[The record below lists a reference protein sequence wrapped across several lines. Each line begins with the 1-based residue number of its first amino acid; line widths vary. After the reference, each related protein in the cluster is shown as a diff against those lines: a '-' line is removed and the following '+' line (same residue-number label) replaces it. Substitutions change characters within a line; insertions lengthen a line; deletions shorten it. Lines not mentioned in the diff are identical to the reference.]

1 MTIKTPL
8 RQFVL
13 TELIYCEDIDA
24 FSDEEDLLEAGMDS
38 MGIMR
43 LIMFAEREF
52 KVTLPDTEVEPDSV
66 RTINALVEWIKE
78 HQK

>member
-24 FSDEEDLLEAGMDS
+24 FGDEEDLLEAGMDS

-52 KVTLPDTEVEPDSV
+52 KVTLPDTDVEPDSV

>member
-1 MTIKTPL
+1 MDIKTPL

-24 FSDEEDLLEAGMDS
+24 FGDTEDLLEAGMDS

-66 RTINALVEWIKE
+66 RSINALVGWIEE

>member
-1 MTIKTPL
+1 MDIKTPL
-8 RQFVL
+8 RHFVL
-13 TELIYCEDIDA
+13 TELIYCEDIHGFGDN
-24 FSDEEDLLEAGMDS
+24 EDLLEAGMDS

-66 RTINALVEWIKE
+66 RSINALVEWIEE
-78 HQK
+78 HKK

>member
-13 TELIYCEDIDA
+13 TELIYCENIDA
-24 FSDEEDLLEAGMDS
+24 FGDEDDLLEAGMDS

>member
-24 FSDEEDLLEAGMDS
+24 FGDEEDLLEAGMDS

-66 RTINALVEWIKE
+66 RTINALVGWIKE

>member
-24 FSDEEDLLEAGMDS
+24 FGDEEDLLEAGMDS

-66 RTINALVEWIKE
+66 RTINALVGWIEE

>member
-1 MTIKTPL
+1 MEIKTPL

-13 TELIYCEDIDA
+13 TELIYCEDIDG
-24 FSDEEDLLEAGMDS
+24 FSDDEDLLEAGMDS

-43 LIMFAEREF
+43 LIMFAERKF

-66 RTINALVEWIKE
+66 RSINALIGWIEE
-78 HQK
+78 HKK

>member
-1 MTIKTPL
+1 MTIKTSL

-13 TELIYCEDIDA
+13 TELIYCEDMEA
-24 FSDEEDLLEAGMDS
+24 FGDDEDLLEAGMDS

-52 KVTLPDTEVEPDSV
+52 KVLLPDTEVEPDSV
-66 RTINALVEWIKE
+66 RSINALVGWIEE
-78 HQK
+78 HKK

>member
-13 TELIYCEDIDA
+13 TELIYCEDIES

-43 LIMFAEREF
+43 LIMFSEREF

-66 RTINALVEWIKE
+66 RTINALVGWIEE

>member
-1 MTIKTPL
+1 MTIKKPL

-24 FSDEEDLLEAGMDS
+24 FGDEEDLLEAGMDS

-66 RTINALVEWIKE
+66 RTINALVGWIKE

>member
-1 MTIKTPL
+1 MDIKTPL

-24 FSDEEDLLEAGMDS
+24 FGDTEDLLEEGMDS

-66 RTINALVEWIKE
+66 RSINALVGWIEE

>member
-13 TELIYCEDIDA
+13 TELIYCENIDA
-24 FSDEEDLLEAGMDS
+24 FGDEEDLLEAGMDS

-66 RTINALVEWIKE
+66 RTINALVGWIKE

>member
-66 RTINALVEWIKE
+66 RSINALVGWIKE
-78 HQK
+78 HQQ